1 MSAERRRRTLQAGS
15 GILVPEGDGSVGT
28 TSRECAVNRV
38 EGNIVHSIDKR
49 LVFLSR
55 RLVWAMTLEGEVVA
69 TAAGVGKLES

>member
-15 GILVPEGDGSVGT
+15 GILVPETDGSVGT

-38 EGNIVHSIDKR
+38 EGNIVHSIGKR

-55 RLVWAMTLEGEVVA
+55 GLVPPMTLEGEVTSA
-69 TAAGVGKLES
+69 AAGVSKLE